1 MNTKLLNKI
10 KRTITRRAD
19 QFDMQYW
26 FKKLRKEVNTV
37 SHCGTTACLAGWAI
51 TLGDEKNRLGKK
63 KAFSPLKGVRNNFRG
78 SFGESEKS
86 SDYIGLMQSE
96 SVIIKAKE
104 LLGINHDQAMRLFF
118 SQNWPGQF
126 QYPND
131 VYFYDLSKKEQA
143 EVACKRIDHF
153 IATNGEE

>member
-19 QFDMQYW
+19 QFDMRYW
-26 FKKLRKEVNTV
+26 FMKLRKEINTV

-51 TLGDEKNRLGKK
+51 TLGDEKNKLGKK
-63 KAFSPLKGVRNNFRG
+63 KAFSPLKGIRNNFRG
-78 SFGESEKS
+78 SFGKSEESP
-86 SDYIGLMQSE
+86 DYIVLFQSE
-96 SVIIKAKE
+96 EVINKASE
-104 LLGINHDQAMRLFF
+104 LLGINRDQAMRLFF
-118 SQNWPGQF
+118 SQNWPEQF
-126 QYPND
+126 RYTNG
-131 VYFYDLSKKEQA
+131 VYFYNLSKKEQA